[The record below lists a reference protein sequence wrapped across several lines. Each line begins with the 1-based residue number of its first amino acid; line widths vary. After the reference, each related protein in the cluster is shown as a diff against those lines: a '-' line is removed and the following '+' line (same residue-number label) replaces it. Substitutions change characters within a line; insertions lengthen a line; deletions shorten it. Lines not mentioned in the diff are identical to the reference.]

1 LKRNTKLA
9 LALLLLAAL
18 ILIHQYL
25 AYGVIWQMS
34 DFLHHE
40 TFAGMLIFGA
50 LIILL
55 LNRGGSP

>member
-1 LKRNTKLA
+1 MKRNTKLA
-9 LALLLLAAL
+9 LALLFLAAL

-50 LIILL
+50 LILL
-55 LNRGGSP
+55 LNREGST

>member
-1 LKRNTKLA
+1 MKRNTKLA

-50 LIILL
+50 LILL
-55 LNRGGSP
+55 LNREGST